1 MFSTYSSLISA
12 TTNQKVNSK
21 YNTRLKQLVEWFGK
35 DNDGVIIF
43 DECHK
48 AKHLIPTGAQKPT
61 KTGQCVLE
69 LQMMLPKARVVYA
82 SATGQLIFPEK
93 FLLDFN

>member
-1 MFSTYSSLISA
+1 M
-12 TTNQKVNSK
+12 
-21 YNTRLKQLVEWFGK
+21 EWFGK

-82 SATGQLIFPEK
+82 SATGQLTLSRKISVGFG
-93 FLLDFN
+93 LSL